1 MTSRRIFA
9 NYNSG
14 DTQAPPPQGP
24 IGKLLDAHYDGA
36 SFPAAPPQEQLLLHE
51 LNHRVGNEFCCAISV
66 VSLAAA
72 RSSNKEVKAVLT
84 EVAELLHH
92 YAEVHHA
99 LQMPEHGIRTD
110 VAAYLRKLFTARI
123 PSVRPDSSA
132 SRVPARLRYAATR
145 SRAAPCAPIRARSKA
160 SRTRSP
166 GIRRSARVR
175 DARLRTNIGNVSTL
189 DDAVAAFNPLCACP
203 IPNASRLASQ
213 AR

>member
-1 MTSRRIFA
+1 PVRRTA
-9 NYNSG
+9 
-14 DTQAPPPQGP
+14 
-24 IGKLLDAHYDGA
+24 
-36 SFPAAPPQEQLLLHE
+36 LLLAM
-51 LNHRVGNEFCCAISV
+51 LA
-66 VSLAAA
+66 LAAA
-72 RSSNKEVKAVLT
+72 ATSAQADEP
-84 EVAELLHH
+84 LHH

-99 LQMPEHGIRTD
+99 LQMPEHGIRSD

-132 SRVPARLRYAATR
+132 SRVPARLRWAATR

-166 GIRRSARVR
+166 GIGRSARVR
-175 DARLRTNIGNVSTL
+175 DARLRTNIGYVSTL

-213 AR
+213 ARSRLTWRARPRQRRPSSTRRRAQRI